1 MESAS
6 LNQSV
11 NLDEEELEITKS
23 GKETSKKP
31 KEFSDVWNFFIK
43 KGVGQDGIQIAECKG
58 CKGCKK
64 EYKCGGKKYGTS
76 SLRRHKDNCK
86 MIKFNDVGQMF
97 FDHEG
102 KIKSKKVDQ
111 KIARDLLAAAVIK
124 HDLPFSFVEYDG
136 IRAWIKYVNPDG
148 VCISRNTLVFY
159 ITRIYMREKGKLK
172 HVLGNNPN
180 RICLTSDVWT
190 ACTRVELAVKL
201 FEFLKEW
208 GIEKKVFS
216 LTLDNA
222 SSNDNMKD
230 ILKEQLSLHDSL
242 LCGGEFFHIRCSAHI
257 LNLIVQEGLKVAH
270 DTLHKIRESVKY
282 VKVSESRM
290 KKFGECVATVGNID
304 TSIGLRL
311 NVSTSWNSTYLML
324 DSVIKYKRAFAYLQL
339 NDRNYKYCP
348 SNEEWKRGEKIYEFL
363 EPFYDTTNLISGS
376 SYPTSNLYF
385 MQVWKI
391 DVLLKENLSSEDVVI
406 SDMCRRMKEKFDKYW
421 TQYSMVL
428 AFGAILDPRIKLS
441 MLAYFY
447 GKVESDSTKCQEKVS
462 LHYSNANKSCSSQPQ
477 SSSII
482 TPTFTQG
489 GGGMKSKGK
498 RIFYEIKEFESQ
510 SITSA
515 GKSQLDLYLE
525 EPKLEFAYYE
535 DLDVLEYWKN
545 HKHRFPI
552 LALMAGDVLAIP
564 ITTVASESAFSIGAC
579 VLNKYRSC
587 TLLEKVQALICTR
600 NWLHG
605 YNIGNLQAINLNCLF

>member
-1 MESAS
+1 MDSAS

-11 NLDEEELEITKS
+11 NLDEQELESNKS
-23 GKETSKKP
+23 GKETSKKA

-43 KGVGQDGIQIAECKG
+43 KGVVVLVDQDDIQIAE

-64 EYKCGGKKYGTS
+64 EYKCGGKRYETS
-76 SLRRHKDNCK
+76 TLRRHKDNCK

-97 FDHEG
+97 IDHEG
-102 KIKSKKVDQ
+102 KISSKKIDQ

-136 IRAWIKYVNPDG
+136 IRAWIKYLNPDG
-148 VCISRNTLVFY
+148 ICISRNTLVY
-159 ITRIYMREKGKLK
+159 DITRIYMREKEKLK
-172 HVLGNNPN
+172 HVLGNIQN
-180 RICLTSDVWT
+180 RICLTSYVWT
-190 ACTRVELAVKL
+190 ACTSEGYIFLTGHFL
-201 FEFLKEW
+201 FSFLKEW

-222 SSNDNMKD
+222 SSNDNMQD

-242 LCGGEFFHIRCSAHI
+242 LCGGEFIHIGCSAHI

-270 DTLHKIRESVKY
+270 DALHKIRESVKY
-282 VKVSESRM
+282 VKGSESRM
-290 KKFGECVATVGNID
+290 KKFEECVGAVDNIN

-311 NVSTSWNSTYLML
+311 DVSTHWNSTYLML
-324 DSVIKYKRAFAYLQL
+324 DSVIKYKRAFASLQL
-339 NDRNYKYCP
+339 NDKNYKYCL

-376 SYPTSNLYF
+376 SYPTSNF
-385 MQVWKI
+385 
-391 DVLLKENLSSEDVVI
+391 EDVVI

-421 TQYSMVL
+421 RQYSMVL

-441 MLAYFY
+441 MLEYFY
-447 GKVESDSTKCQEKVS
+447 GKVESDSTKCQDKVS
-462 LHYSNANKSCSSQPQ
+462 LVRIKLYTVFQHYSNANESSSSQPQ
-477 SSSII
+477 FSSII
-482 TPTFTQG
+482 TPTSTQ
-489 GGGMKSKGK
+489 
-498 RIFYEIKEFESQ
+498 EIKTFESQ

-515 GKSQLDLYLE
+515 EKSQLDLYLE

-552 LALMAGDVLAIP
+552 LALMASDVLAIP
-564 ITTVASESAFSIGAC
+564 ITTVASESAFSIGAR

-587 TLLEKVQALICTR
+587 TLPEKVQALICTR

-605 YNIGNLQAINLNCLF
+605 YNIGNL

>member
-11 NLDEEELEITKS
+11 NLDEEELESTKS

-43 KGVGQDGIQIAECKG
+43 KEVGQDGIQIAE

-86 MIKFNDVGQMF
+86 MIKLNDVGQMF

-102 KIKSKKVDQ
+102 KIRSKKVDQ

-148 VCISRNTLVFY
+148 ACISRNTLVSD
-159 ITRIYMREKGKLK
+159 ITRMYMREKGKLK
-172 HVLGNNPN
+172 HVLGNIQK
-180 RICLTSDVWT
+180 RICLTLDMWT
-190 ACTRVELAVKL
+190 ACTK
-201 FEFLKEW
+201 W
-208 GIEKKVFS
+208 GIDKKVFS

-222 SSNDNMKD
+222 SSNYNMKD

-270 DTLHKIRESVKY
+270 VPLHKIRESVKY
-282 VKVSESRM
+282 VKGSESRM
-290 KKFGECVATVGNID
+290 KKFEECYWFA
-304 TSIGLRL
+304 
-311 NVSTSWNSTYLML
+311 NSTYLML
-324 DSVIKYKRAFAYLQL
+324 DTVIKYKRAFAFLQL
-339 NDRNYKYCP
+339 NNRNYKYCP
-348 SNEEWKRGEKIYEFL
+348 SNEEWKRGEKICEFL

-391 DVLLKENLSSEDVVI
+391 EVLLKENLSTEDVVI
-406 SDMCRRMKEKFDKYW
+406 SDMCRRMKENFDKYW
-421 TQYSMVL
+421 SQYSMVL

-441 MLAYFY
+441 MLEYFY
-447 GKVESDSTKCQEKVS
+447 GKVESDSSKCQEK
-462 LHYSNANKSCSSQPQ
+462 
-477 SSSII
+477 
-482 TPTFTQG
+482 
-489 GGGMKSKGK
+489 
-498 RIFYEIKEFESQ
+498 EIKAFESQ

-552 LALMAGDVLAIP
+552 LALMASDVLTIP
-564 ITTVASESAFSIGAC
+564 ITTVASESAFSIGAR

-587 TLLEKVQALICTR
+587 TLPEKVQVLICTR

-605 YNIGNLQAINLNCLF
+605 YNIDGEDETNTKPTTSGEGSNILELINEDRMEGDEEEENLNDLI